1 MADLFDLKGKVA
13 VVTGGAGGIGR
24 AVALGLAECGA
35 DVVVT
40 SRQLTSLEQVVNEIR
55 ALGRQGLAIASDVTQ
70 EQSVADMVKGI
81 MEVFPRI
88 DILVNS
94 HGINNRNPDLT
105 IDEWQQVMDVNTR
118 GTYLTCKA
126 VGEVM
131 VKQGGGKIINV
142 SSVRGRYATQRGGG
156 AYCVSKAAV
165 DMLTRGM
172 ACELGGSNVRV
183 NAIAPCVVETSF
195 MPPSS
200 FDGASADRLSGS
212 IPIGRWAQ
220 PEDMVG
226 PVLFLA
232 SKSSDFVTGHILYVD
247 GGLTVK
253 T

>member
-1 MADLFDLKGKVA
+1 GV
-13 VVTGGAGGIGR
+13 
-24 AVALGLAECGA
+24 

-40 SRQLTSLEQVVNEIR
+40 SRKIASLEQVVNEIR
-55 ALGRQGLAIASDVTQ
+55 ALGRQGLAIATDVSQ

-88 DILVNS
+88 NILVNS
-94 HGINNRNPDLT
+94 HGLQNRNPDLT
-105 IDEWQQVMDVNTR
+105 LDEWQQVMDVNAR

-126 VGEVM
+126 VGQVM

-156 AYCVSKAAV
+156 VYGVSKAAV

-172 ACELGGSNVRV
+172 ACKWGGSNVLV

-200 FDGASADRLSGS
+200 LDGAAGDRLSGS
-212 IPIGRWAQ
+212 IPVGRWAQ

-232 SKSSDFVTGHILYVD
+232 SKASDFVNGHILYVD
-247 GGLTVK
+247 GGLTAK
-253 T
+253 TA